1 MYIVLFFCLNQYTKF
16 FLHHKLQDFTYF
28 VNSKFKY
35 YLKIAGNLFI
45 FAKTGIADLCI
56 LTAQNQSI
64 LNMQNK
70 ENNTIY
76 IVLFFYS
83 TSLQFSRGLRPI
95 EKQKGDL
102 GRIHAFFPSPLF
114 CFSARLIAITKV
126 LIFLYIADSRFL
138 SEPAA
143 RRGFLSQ

>member
-1 MYIVLFFCLNQYTKF
+1 MGVYILAKRVVLELSSSTN
-16 FLHHKLQDFTYF
+16 F
-28 VNSKFKY
+28 VYS
-35 YLKIAGNLFI
+35 L
-45 FAKTGIADLCI
+45 
-56 LTAQNQSI
+56 
-64 LNMQNK
+64 
-70 ENNTIY
+70 NNTMY

>member
-1 MYIVLFFCLNQYTKF
+1 MYIVLFFCLNQYTKSF
-16 FLHHKLQDFTYF
+16 SYHKLQDFTYF

-45 FAKTGIADLCI
+45 FAKIGIADLCI
-56 LTAQNQSI
+56 LTAQNQNI
-64 LNMQNK
+64 LNIRNK

>member
-16 FLHHKLQDFTYF
+16 FLYHKLQDFTYF

-138 SEPAA
+138 CEPAA

>member
-16 FLHHKLQDFTYF
+16 SLYHKLQDFTYF

-45 FAKTGIADLCI
+45 FAKTGIANLCI